1 MTMLNSNI
9 QEYIDIVESGG
20 IAVCK
25 EQIKLVSLVKDIF
38 ASEDI
43 YVDEE
48 LMNRYLSLQKYFP
61 FDLFPWQKFC
71 FALHNC
77 TFRRDGFLR
86 FPRLD
91 LFVGRGT
98 GKNGYAAFEGFSN
111 ITPINGVDEYHVQV
125 VATVE
130 RQAMTSFKDVYNV
143 LEKNERIMKSK
154 FSWNKTVITNKK
166 TRSEFYYGTGSAN
179 SKDGGREGEII
190 IDEEHQYENSDLI
203 DVLEGGLGK
212 TAKPRILRISSFGDV
227 RDGPM
232 DDDVETGIQILDR
245 IIPDGG
251 RIPFIC
257 RLDEDEEVHDEKNW
271 VKSCPSLP
279 YLPNLME
286 TYRQQYNAYKKN
298 PSQHLAFMTKR
309 MGRPQGTSNK
319 PVTTLENIMAT
330 KQAVPAVKGLKCIAG
345 IDYARL
351 NDFAAAG
358 FLFLVDGKAVW
369 LTHTWVC
376 SRSDSLHRVK
386 APLKKWEAE
395 GRLTFVD
402 DVEISPDL
410 ITDWM
415 KEQIEKNGFIVI
427 KGALDSFRFQLV
439 KQSLEKIGFDA
450 DKKGRNNLKLVRP
463 SDVIKAVPV
472 IDSYFNNHNIIWG
485 DNPLMRWYVNNA
497 MLKKERS
504 GEFSYGKQEPKSRKT
519 DGFMAFAAA
528 MTQIDDL
535 IAAGKPINFESIK
548 VYEF

>member
-1 MTMLNSNI
+1 MKALNSNI
-9 QEYIDIVESGG
+9 QEYIDIVESGE
-20 IAVCK
+20 IAVCR
-25 EQIKLVSLVKDIF
+25 EQIQLASLVKDIF
-38 ASEDI
+38 DNEDI
-43 YVDEE
+43 YVDDE
-48 LMNRYLSLQKYFP
+48 LMNRYLSLQKYFS
-61 FDLFPWQKFC
+61 FNLFPWEKYC

-91 LFVGRGT
+91 IFGGRGI
-98 GKNGYAAFEGFSN
+98 GKNGYAAFEGFAN
-111 ITPINGVDEYHVQV
+111 TTPINGVDEYHVQI

-130 RQAMTSFKDVYNV
+130 RQAMTSFKDVYNA
-143 LEKNERIMKSK
+143 LEKNKKIMKSK
-154 FSWNKTVITNKK
+154 FDWNKTVITNKK
-166 TRSEFYYGTGSAN
+166 TRSELYFGTGSAN

-190 IDEEHQYENSDLI
+190 IDEEHQYENSELI

-212 TAKPRILRISSFGDV
+212 KAKPRTLRVSSFGDV

-232 DDDVETGIQILDR
+232 DDDIETGVQILNR
-245 IIPDGG
+245 IIPDDG

-257 RLDEDEEVHDEKNW
+257 RLDHPDEVYDERNW
-271 VKSCPSLP
+271 FKACPSLA

-286 TYRQQYNAYKKN
+286 TYRQQYSAYKKN
-298 PSQHLAFMTKR
+298 PTQHLAFMTKR
-309 MGRPQGTSNK
+309 MGVPQGTVNK
-319 PVTTLENIMAT
+319 PVTSLENIMST
-330 KQAVPAVKGLKCIAG
+330 KQEIPETSGLKCIIG

-358 FLFLVDGKAVW
+358 FLFIINGKAVW
-369 LTHTWVC
+369 ISHSWVC
-376 SRSDSLHRVK
+376 SRSESLHRVK

-395 GRLTFVD
+395 GLLTFVD

-410 ITDWM
+410 ITEWIGA
-415 KEQIEKNGFIVI
+415 QIRENRYVPIN
-427 KGALDSFRFQLV
+427 GALDSFRFQLL
-439 KQSLEKIGFDA
+439 KKSLSDIGFDA
-450 DKKGRNNLKLVRP
+450 DKKGRNNLKLARP
-463 SDVIKAVPV
+463 SDIIKTVPV
-472 IDSYFNNHNIIWG
+472 IDSYFNNHNIVWG

-528 MTQIDDL
+528 MTMIDTL
-535 IAAGKPINFESIK
+535 VAAGKPLDLKKIE

>member
-1 MTMLNSNI
+1 MLNSNI
-9 QEYIDIVESGG
+9 QEYIDIVESGK

-38 ASEDI
+38 ANEDI
-43 YVDEE
+43 YVDDD

-61 FDLFPWQKFC
+61 FDLFPWEKFC

-98 GKNGYAAFEGFSN
+98 GKNGYAGFEGFAN
-111 ITPINGVDEYHVQV
+111 TTPVNGVDKYHVQI

-130 RQAMTSFKDVYNV
+130 RQAMTSFDDVYDV
-143 LEKNERIMKSK
+143 LEKNEKMMKSK

-166 TRSEFYYGTGSAN
+166 TRSKLYYGTGSAN

-212 TAKPRILRISSFGDV
+212 TAKWRILRASSFGDV

-257 RLDEDEEVHDEKNW
+257 RLDHPDEVHDEKNW

-286 TYRQQYNAYKKN
+286 TYRQQYNEYKKN
-298 PSQHLAFMTKR
+298 PTQHLAFMTKR
-309 MGRPQGTSNK
+309 MGIPQGTSNK

-330 KQAVPAVKGLKCIAG
+330 KQEIPALKGLKSIVG

-351 NDFAAAG
+351 NDFASAG
-358 FLFLVDGKAVW
+358 FLFHVDGKVVW

-415 KEQIEKNGFIVI
+415 QEQIRENNFIVI

-463 SDVIKAVPV
+463 SDIIKTVPV

-519 DGFMAFAAA
+519 DGFMAFVAA

>member
-9 QEYIDIVESGG
+9 QDYIDIVESGD
-20 IAVCK
+20 IPVCR

-38 ASEDI
+38 DNEDI
-43 YVDEE
+43 YVDAD
-48 LMNRYLSLQKYFP
+48 LMNRYLALQKYFP
-61 FDLFPWQKFC
+61 FDLFPWQRFC

-77 TFRRDGFLR
+77 TFKRNGFLR
-86 FPRLD
+86 FNELD
-91 LFVGRGT
+91 IFGGRGI
-98 GKNGYAAFEGFSN
+98 GKNGYGAVEGFDN
-111 ITPINGVDEYHVQV
+111 MTPVNGVDEYHIQV

-130 RQAMTSFKDVYNV
+130 KQAMRSFKDVYNI
-143 LEKNERIMKSK
+143 LEKNSKKMNSK

-166 TRSEFYYGTGSAN
+166 TRSEFYYGTGSAD

-190 IDEEHQYENSDLI
+190 FDELHQYENSELI

-232 DDDVETGIQILDR
+232 DDAVETDLQILDR
-245 IIPDGG
+245 IIPDDG

-257 RLDEDEEVHDEKNW
+257 RLDEDDEVHDERNW
-271 VKSCPSLP
+271 VKSCPSLL

-286 TYRQQYNAYKKN
+286 TYRQQYKAYKKN
-298 PSQHLAFMTKR
+298 PTQHLAFMTKR

-319 PVTTLENIMAT
+319 PVTTIDNIMAT

-358 FLFLVDGKAVW
+358 FLFLVDGKLVW

-395 GRLTFVD
+395 GRMTFVD

-415 KEQIEKNGFIVI
+415 QEQIRENNFIVI

-439 KQSLEKIGFDA
+439 KQSLEKIGFDS

-463 SDVIKAVPV
+463 SDIIKAVPV

-519 DGFMAFAAA
+519 DGFMAFVAA

-535 IAAGKPINFESIK
+535 IATDKPINFESIK